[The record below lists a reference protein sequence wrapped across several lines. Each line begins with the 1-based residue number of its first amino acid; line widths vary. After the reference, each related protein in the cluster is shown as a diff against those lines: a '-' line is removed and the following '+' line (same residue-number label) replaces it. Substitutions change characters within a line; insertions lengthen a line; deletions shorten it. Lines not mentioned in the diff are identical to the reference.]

1 MLLTAFFFS
10 GLASCWYDSFEDE
23 ERKVLYKV
31 VLDSQISIAAEL
43 SNLVD
48 EKESSLRDIITGI
61 KSKIEKNSAQLL
73 FGDLKGQLYS
83 WRANIIPPGVSSFL
97 PWS

>member
-10 GLASCWYDSFEDE
+10 GLASCWYDSFEAE

-31 VLDSQISIAAEL
+31 VLDSQISVAEL

-48 EKESSLRDIITGI
+48 EKESSLREIIAGM
-61 KSKIEKNSAQLL
+61 KSKIDKDSAQLL
-73 FGDLKGQLYS
+73 FGDLK
-83 WRANIIPPGVSSFL
+83 
-97 PWS
+97 